1 MALAK
6 RWLQRTERARYRARR
21 RKRGL
26 GDDKGRGQE
35 RARKG
40 VGTRR
45 RGLRW
50 LETSSRISCLM
61 VRVLDHQGRGR
72 ACRWEKEG
80 QRTRRERKELLF
92 LFLSLSHFL
101 LVPFLRAHP
110 KEMNMFTIRHGTF
123 SDCNFKKRS
132 RSAKSAQVECTTT
145 IKAPKSP
152 AKYHL

>member
-1 MALAK
+1 M
-6 RWLQRTERARYRARR
+6 

-35 RARKG
+35 RVRKG

-72 ACRWEKEG
+72 VCRWEKERDRE
-80 QRTRRERKELLF
+80 QREKKRKEGTSFFSLF
-92 LFLSLSHFL
+92 LSHFL
-101 LVPFLRAHP
+101 LVPFLCAHP
-110 KEMNMFTIRHGTF
+110 KEMNMFTIRHGAF
-123 SDCNFKKRS
+123 F
-132 RSAKSAQVECTTT
+132 E
-145 IKAPKSP
+145 P
-152 AKYHL
+152 